1 MTVASVASPP
11 PLGLTL
17 TARHVTY
24 DGITLFRDLTLD
36 LPAGHW
42 TCLLG
47 ISGVGK
53 SSLLRLLAD
62 LAPAG
67 SDYHVQTSDNLP
79 LTDRVAYMAQQDLL
93 LPWLSVLDNITLGAR
108 LRRQPAE
115 TARAASLLEQVGLA
129 DFRHRRPDQLSGGQ
143 RQRAALARTLME
155 DRPVVLMDEP
165 FSALDPVTRLQM
177 QDLAATLL
185 DRRTVLLVTHDPLEA
200 LRLGEQVLVL
210 TGLPASLA
218 PHPLPADWPAP
229 RAVDDPRLTSQQ
241 GALLAR
247 LVHQRPAGAVS

>member
-62 LAPAG
+62 LAPTG
-67 SDYHVQTSDNLP
+67 SDYHVQTSDNRP
-79 LTDRVAYMAQQDLL
+79 LTGRIAYMAQQDFL

-108 LRRQPAE
+108 LRRQPAD
-115 TARAASLLEQVGLA
+115 TARADSLLEQVGLA
-129 DFRHRRPDQLSGGQ
+129 D
-143 RQRAALARTLME
+143 
-155 DRPVVLMDEP
+155 
-165 FSALDPVTRLQM
+165 
-177 QDLAATLL
+177 
-185 DRRTVLLVTHDPLEA
+185 
-200 LRLGEQVLVL
+200 LRG
-210 TGLPASLA
+210 
-218 PHPLPADWPAP
+218 ADG
-229 RAVDDPRLTSQQ
+229 RAVFRPRPGHPPANAGS
-241 GALLAR
+241 GR
-247 LVHQRPAGAVS
+247 NPAGPANRFAGHP